1 MSETTL
7 RPHAWGRS
15 YENHQRMKIEQ
26 LRAAR
31 ARGET
36 FFRFGVSG
44 RVVDPSRMTDS
55 AIERAAMRDAERV
68 VNRAIIEYNEQA
80 ERERLAS

>member
-1 MSETTL
+1 MAEL

-15 YENHQRMKIEQ
+15 YENHQRMKIDQ

-36 FFRFGVSG
+36 FFRMGVSG
-44 RVVDPSRMTDS
+44 RVYNPSRMTDRE
-55 AIERAAMRDAERV
+55 IDDAARRDAERV

-80 ERERLAS
+80 ERERRAS